1 MSFTATVHQDSAE
14 IIDNVVILAGKDKG
28 LIILRVFHLKKKESL
43 YSGGF
48 FKKHLLLAENGLTL
62 HLVL

>member
-28 LIILRVFHLKKKESL
+28 LIIYKNVSL
-43 YSGGF
+43 I
-48 FKKHLLLAENGLTL
+48 K
-62 HLVL
+62 

>member
-28 LIILRVFHLKKKESL
+28 LILQSVSLIKKKAFIRVDFS
-43 YSGGF
+43 
-48 FKKHLLLAENGLTL
+48 KNICI
-62 HLVL
+62 

>member
-28 LIILRVFHLKKKESL
+28 LIILRVFHL
-43 YSGGF
+43 
-48 FKKHLLLAENGLTL
+48 
-62 HLVL
+62 